1 MKDITRQI
9 RNELSDCYTANE
21 ITAITRILATE
32 LLGFKEYIFFLK
44 EDVTPTKEQQELL
57 KRALNELKKHKP
69 IQHILGYEQ
78 FCGLKFKVNDSVL
91 IPRPETSELVSWI
104 IDNCNG
110 NERILDIGTGS
121 GCIAISLAHKMPKS
135 RITAW
140 DISTKALEVA
150 IENSKTNNVNIH
162 FEQCDIL
169 NYKPGEKKFEIIV
182 SNPPYIKECE
192 KAQMESNV
200 LDWEP
205 SIALFVPD
213 NNPLLFY
220 RTIAE
225 KALDILT
232 PGGFLF
238 FEINRAH
245 GTDVCNMLAELGYR
259 DIEMRKDFAD
269 NDRMVKAI
277 L

>member
-1 MKDITRQI
+1 MKEITRQI
-9 RNELSDCYTANE
+9 RNELSDSYTANE

-44 EDVTPTKEQQELL
+44 EDITLTKEQEDLL
-57 KRALNELKKHKP
+57 TTTLNELKKHKP
-69 IQHILGYEQ
+69 IQYILGYEQ
-78 FCGLKFKVNDSVL
+78 FCGLWFKVNDSVL
-91 IPRPETSELVSWI
+91 IPRPETNELVSWI
-104 IDNCNG
+104 TDNCNG

-135 RITAW
+135 KITAW

-150 IENSKTNNVNIH
+150 IENSKKNNVDIH

-169 NYKPGEKKFEIIV
+169 SYKPGKKTFEIIV

-192 KAQMESNV
+192 KAEMESNV

-213 NNPLLFY
+213 SNPLLFY
-220 RTIAE
+220 RAIAE
-225 KALDILT
+225 KALEMLT
-232 PGGFLF
+232 PDGCLY

-245 GTDVCNMLAELGYR
+245 GTDICNMLAELGYR
-259 DIEMRKDFAD
+259 NIEMRKDFAD